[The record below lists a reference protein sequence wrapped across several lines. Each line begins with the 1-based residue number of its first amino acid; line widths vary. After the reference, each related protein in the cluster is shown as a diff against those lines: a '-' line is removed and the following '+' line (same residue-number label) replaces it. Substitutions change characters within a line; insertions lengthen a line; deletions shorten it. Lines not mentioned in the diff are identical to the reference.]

1 MQKIINSCVCN
12 LVCHAWLHHELIV
25 SCKDALTVSILSW
38 KETSQDWRWRRGWYI
53 FICKFAVNAQPSRGN
68 LKQVYDSLLVC
79 MEFLLVWTLELVFHA
94 ILWDMVIL
102 RNNSSIMKVPLC
114 KVDFTFE
121 FDWVMDTSRIC
132 HKNSNDQSYVDHAI
146 YLINYIGRMS
156 PRYIVDIF
164 VKIQAFRRYF
174 YNWN

>member
-102 RNNSSIMKVPLC
+102 RNNSSSGIAKPQTNYDKWYPFLLWSKMVPL
-114 KVDFTFE
+114 
-121 FDWVMDTSRIC
+121 R
-132 HKNSNDQSYVDHAI
+132 NS
-146 YLINYIGRMS
+146 
-156 PRYIVDIF
+156 F
-164 VKIQAFRRYF
+164 VSL
-174 YNWN
+174 

>member
-121 FDWVMDTSRIC
+121 FDGWWIQVE
-132 HKNSNDQSYVDHAI
+132 YAI
-146 YLINYIGRMS
+146 KIAMINHM
-156 PRYIVDIF
+156 
-164 VKIQAFRRYF
+164 
-174 YNWN
+174 